1 MRQVKDNGATVT
13 TTRLLLLGALT
24 LAMSSTHAGQTPVPS
39 SATSTSISIQD
50 DPRLAKL
57 PPGLREK
64 GRQILAAADEDM
76 RAGLAEAL
84 ADEHAIDRKSVV

>member
-13 TTRLLLLGALT
+13 TTKLLLLGALT
-24 LAMSSTHAGQTPVPS
+24 LAMGSTPAGQPPVPS
-39 SATSTSISIQD
+39 SATSTISIQD

-76 RAGLAEAL
+76 RWTL
-84 ADEHAIDRKSVV
+84 RKRSRTNMRSTPSTSC